1 MIEIDVTRSLEGYT
15 IYSKFI
21 AELQFKLYSEAK
33 DDRKKRFGDLKKL
46 LLKDEILYAAWN
58 DIRQNT
64 KAPGVD
70 SLTVNRVEESGAAD
84 FLKTVRAELKENRY
98 SADLIRGMTIPKK
111 HGGERQ
117 IGILTVKDRMVQAA
131 VKLILEPI
139 FEADFDET
147 SFGYRAGKSTK
158 LASLEVYKWLEAGNS
173 HIFKS
178 DISKC
183 FDSIPHNKLMVCL
196 KKRIKDRFIL
206 SMIGS
211 WLAAGK
217 MESETVDY
225 PEKGVTQGGIISP
238 LLVNIYLDQFDNRWL
253 EVGLRSLNDDFKGHL
268 VRYSDDFVILSKRK
282 IDFDYV
288 QGILAELELGLNKD
302 KTRMILARD
311 GFEFLGFYFIETFPD
326 SRYKGRI
333 RIFPSE
339 ASIQKV
345 VRYLQEYTD
354 VKESNYLP
362 VGDAIQNM
370 MKVIDPWLNY
380 YHHTDYFA
388 GINRIQQCFNDCTQ
402 KYITNLQAGKC
413 QNDLGKFMNDDTCQ
427 LTSSQ
432 VVRR

>member
-1 MIEIDVTRSLEGYT
+1 L
-15 IYSKFI
+15 
-21 AELQFKLYSEAK
+21 KLYTEAK

-46 LLKDEILYAAWN
+46 LFKDEILYAAWN

-70 SLTVNRVEESGAAD
+70 SLTVNIVEESGVAD
-84 FLKTVRAELKENRY
+84 FLKAVKAELKENRY
-98 SADLIRGMTIPKK
+98 SADLIRSMTIPKK

-117 IGILTVKDRMVQAA
+117 IGILTVKDRLVQAA
-131 VKLILEPI
+131 IKLILEPI

-158 LASLEVYKWLEAGNS
+158 LASLEVYKWLESGND

-183 FDSIPHNKLMVCL
+183 FDSIPHKKLMVSL
-196 KKRIKDRFIL
+196 KNRINDGFII

-217 MESETVDY
+217 MGSEAVDY

-253 EVGLRSLNDDFKGHL
+253 EVGLKSLNDDFRGHL
-268 VRYSDDFVILSKRK
+268 VRYSDDFVILSKKK

-288 QGILAELELGLNKD
+288 QGMLTELELGLSKD
-302 KTRMILARD
+302 KTHMITARD

-326 SRYKGRI
+326 SKYKGRI

-339 ASIQKV
+339 TSIQKV
-345 VRYLQEYTD
+345 VRCIQESAD
-354 VKESNYLP
+354 VNQRDYLP
-362 VGDAIQNM
+362 LSDAIQNM

-380 YHHTDYFA
+380 YHHTDYFS
-388 GINRIQQCFNDCTQ
+388 GINRIQHCFNDCTQ
-402 KYITNLQAGKC
+402 KYITNLSAGKC
-413 QNDLGKFMNDDTCQ
+413 QNDLTKYLYEDVS
-427 LTSSQ
+427 LLSER
-432 VVRR
+432 V

>member
-1 MIEIDVTRSLEGYT
+1 VEGYT

-21 AELQFKLYSEAK
+21 AELQLKLYTEAK

-70 SLTVNRVEESGAAD
+70 SLTVNRVEESGVAD
-84 FLKTVRAELKENRY
+84 FLKTVKAELKENKY

-111 HGGERQ
+111 NGGDRQ
-117 IGILTVKDRMVQAA
+117 IGILTVKDRLVQAA

-158 LASLEVYKWLEAGNS
+158 LASLEVYKWLEAGNN

-196 KKRIKDRFIL
+196 KKRIKDGFIL

-217 MESETVDY
+217 MESEAVEY

-238 LLVNIYLDQFDNRWL
+238 LLVNIYLGQFDNRWL
-253 EVGLRSLNDDFKGHL
+253 EVGLKSLNDDFKGHL
-268 VRYSDDFVILSKRK
+268 VRYSDDFAILSKKK

-288 QGILAELELGLNKD
+288 QGMLAELELGLSKE

-345 VRYLQEYTD
+345 AKYMQESTD
-354 VKESNYLP
+354 MNQRNGIPL
-362 VGDAIQNM
+362 GDAIQNM

-402 KYITNLQAGKC
+402 KFFTNLQANQSQK
-413 QNDLGKFMNDDTCQ
+413 DLGKFMNDNVILLPD
-427 LTSSQ
+427 Q
-432 VVRR
+432 V